1 MTKYLFLFTLL
12 FIASFS
18 TAAQSN
24 MYLVKFTD
32 KNNSPYSIQNPTV
45 FLSQKSIER
54 RFKQGI
60 LILERDLPPNP
71 AYIDSLNTKN
81 IQLLYKSRWFNA
93 ALIIATEQVKDSVL
107 KFPFVKNVEF
117 DMPLKQT
124 TLNSTFRKKIKFE
137 TQNTSNY
144 GDATAQIEL
153 LGVDKMHQQGFH
165 GENMLM
171 AVLDNG
177 FLNANSIHC
186 LDSIFDNNRVLEVYD
201 FVDNDSSLFSDGWH
215 GTSVLSC
222 MAAYEENQLIS
233 PAYMSNYVLFR
244 TEDDASES
252 RAEEAYWLFAAERAD
267 SLGVDIINTS
277 LGYST
282 FDNSSTNYTPGQ
294 MDGNTTLITRA
305 ADIAAS
311 TGMLI
316 INSAGNEGG
325 SAWNIITAP
334 ADGDS
339 VLAVGA
345 VSRAGIL
352 ASFSSRGNPA
362 NGTVKPDVMAVGLQT
377 AISNTSGQIIRA
389 DGTSFSSP
397 LTAAMAA
404 GLWQANPLL
413 SSNDILT
420 CIRKSGH
427 IYNNPNVAY
436 GYGLANF
443 NRADSI
449 AKNDFKIRSFEPNL
463 NVSSLKLQPGNKA
476 ILEIKTANNLEGH
489 EIRLTVIN
497 LENISIKNQEVVLI
511 TNPILNLTI
520 DSNLLNRNH
529 LFRIDDM
536 TELKNLGIFH
546 F

>member
-1 MTKYLFLFTLL
+1 MFKYLVL
-12 FIASFS
+12 FIITYLAPLFI
-18 TAAQSN
+18 AAQSN

-32 KNNSPYSIQNPTV
+32 KNNSPYSLQNPTV

-60 LILERDLPPNP
+60 KIQERDLPPNP
-71 AYIDSLNTKN
+71 AYIDSLNTKS

-93 ALIIATEQVKDSVL
+93 ALIIATEEVKNAIL
-107 KFPFVKNVEF
+107 NFPFVENVEF
-117 DMPLKQT
+117 NMPLKQ
-124 TLNSTFRKKIKFE
+124 NVSSSSFRKKSKLE
-137 TQNTSNY
+137 TVNTLNY

-153 LGVDKMHQQGFH
+153 LGVNQMHEQGFH
-165 GENMLM
+165 GENMLI

-177 FLNANSIHC
+177 FLNANSIIC
-186 LDSIFDNNRVLEVYD
+186 LDSIFDNNRVLEIYD
-201 FVDNDSSLFSDGWH
+201 FVDNDSTLFSDGGH

-222 MAAYEENQLIS
+222 MAAYLENELIA

-244 TEDDASES
+244 TEDDDSET

-267 SLGVDIINTS
+267 SLGVEIINTS

-282 FDNSSTNYTPGQ
+282 FDNPSTNYTTSQ

-316 INSAGNEGG
+316 INSAGNSGG
-325 SAWNIITAP
+325 TSWNIITAP

-345 VSRAGIL
+345 VSRTGIV

-362 NGTVKPDVMAVGLQT
+362 NSTVKPDVMAVGYQT
-377 AISNTSGQIIRA
+377 ALSDKYGQITA
-389 DGTSFSSP
+389 SNGTSFASP

-413 SSNDILT
+413 SSFDILT

-427 IYNNPNVAY
+427 IYNNPNVDY
-436 GYGLANF
+436 GYGITHF

-449 AKNDFKIRSFEPNL
+449 AKNEFKIRNFEPNL
-463 NVSSLKLQPGNKA
+463 NVLSLKLKPDVKA
-476 ILEIKTANNLEGH
+476 VLEIKINSSLLGH
-489 EIRLTVIN
+489 ELRFTLVD
-497 LENISIKNQEVVLI
+497 LGNISIINHEVVMA
-511 TNPILNLTI
+511 TNSILSLNLEYT
-520 DSNLLNRNH
+520 LLEHNY

-536 TELKNLGIFH
+536 TEAKNLGIFH